1 MYNLTAV
8 TINSTSFGNEVIVD
22 TVTEASLTDSRY
34 SLCEDTT
41 ESLLPSQGVSTCVKD
56 IIYKIIKG

>member
-1 MYNLTAV
+1 MYNLTAM
-8 TINSTSFGNEVIVD
+8 TINSTSFGNEVIVH
-22 TVTEASLTDSRY
+22 TVTEAGLTYCHY

-41 ESLLPSQGVSTCVKD
+41 KSLIPSQGVSTRVKD

>member
-22 TVTEASLTDSRY
+22 TVTEAGLTDSRY

-41 ESLLPSQGVSTCVKD
+41 ESLLPSQGVSTRVKD